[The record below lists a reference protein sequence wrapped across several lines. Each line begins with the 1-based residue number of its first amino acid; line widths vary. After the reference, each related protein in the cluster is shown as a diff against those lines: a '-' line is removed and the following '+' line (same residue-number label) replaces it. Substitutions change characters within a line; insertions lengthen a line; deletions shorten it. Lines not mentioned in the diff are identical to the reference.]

1 MSCRVS
7 TGGKS
12 IYAHYYAE
20 TQIVTRMNVAH
31 SCFVF
36 ASAKINKKTGFGKD
50 LTRKKVFVAV
60 CCSCCSKNYRG
71 SRARPHPLTK
81 EKAFENGGFLFNF

>member
-1 MSCRVS
+1 MSYDAVA
-7 TGGKS
+7 GDKS
-12 IYAHYYAE
+12 IYAVYCAE
-20 TQIVTRMNVAH
+20 TQIITRMNVAH

-36 ASAKINKKTGFGKD
+36 ASAKLNKKNGFGKD
-50 LTRKKVFVAV
+50 LARKKAFVAV